1 MEAADK
7 IERWAME
14 QIGSPYVY
22 GATGAPC
29 TPALRREKIR
39 QYPGQAA
46 SITRYCQV
54 LSGRAHSC
62 LGCSGIGK
70 RAFDCAQLTR
80 RACEQGG
87 IRLPSGASSQWRYP
101 GYEQKG
107 PLDGGIRGRLC
118 LVFRAG
124 KDRDR
129 PMAHVGLHL
138 RDGRVIDA
146 RSAAQGVV
154 IYPLSAYP
162 WTHYAAL
169 RLQDEGAAKQQQT
182 GSARAKAE
190 RRESE
195 NGVLQIQKK
204 LIALGF
210 PLPRYGADGKLGAE
224 TLGAIEKALTKMQE
238 VRGCGR

>member
-1 MEAADK
+1 MDSHDR

-29 TPALRREKIR
+29 SPALRRQIIR
-39 QYPGQAA
+39 QYPGQKANV
-46 SITRYCQV
+46 TRYCQV

-62 LGCSGIGK
+62 LGCSGIGR
-70 RAFDCAQLTR
+70 RAFDCAQLVR

-87 IRLPSGASSQWRYP
+87 VRLPSGASSQWRY
-101 GYEQKG
+101 GAYEEKG
-107 PLDGGIRGRLC
+107 PLSHPIPGRLC

-124 KDRDR
+124 TSRER
-129 PMAHVGLHL
+129 PMDHVGLHL

-169 RLQDEGAAKQQQT
+169 RAPAGEAAGAPGEDT
-182 GSARAKAE
+182 GVAR
-190 RRESE
+190 
-195 NGVLQIQKK
+195 IQKL

-210 PLPRYGADGKLGAE
+210 PLPRHGADGRLGPE
-224 TLGAIEKALTKMQE
+224 TLGAVEKALTAMKEMKP
-238 VRGCGR
+238 CGA